1 MVVMYPMRR
10 IRAPLMSKY
19 SVSST
24 REMPTTFTVMTR
36 QMASFR
42 EFHTNRGMLPARKN
56 RITAQGSR
64 TPSAVFTLKMLVR
77 VLRHG
82 ISMNP
87 KKK

>member
-10 IRAPLMSKY
+10 ILAPLMSKY

-24 REMPTTFTVMTR
+24 REMPTTFTVITR

-42 EFHTNRGMLPARKN
+42 EFHTNRGMLPARKK
-56 RITAQGSR
+56 RMTFKGSA
-64 TPSAVFTLKMLVR
+64 TPLVFSRKMLVS
-77 VLRHG
+77 VLRQG
-82 ISMNP
+82 TSMNP